1 MQSLS
6 GSSAI
11 WIADNCH
18 FLSLARFPWENTGG
32 CQPCCRWVRCAVVAA
47 AAGSTAGPARAPVQ
61 TCVCMGTPLHTG
73 ESQALREQVMCCW
86 PLCAQ
91 LRRPFVPMDWKWYWA
106 IWSHFLKKSS
116 PFTSKQIQRPCQKS
130 KLSCK
135 GSKIHSISCLTA
147 FIRLTEHSYICKANT
162 RGFVINICI
171 STYAH
176 PGTYRCKCLDALRQ
190 QTTSAVQSSGNGLFT
205 SPGQFIR

>member
-1 MQSLS
+1 MLLTTVCT
-6 GSSAI
+6 AP
-11 WIADNCH
+11 
-18 FLSLARFPWENTGG
+18 LSL
-32 CQPCCRWVRCAVVAA
+32 CAH
-47 AAGSTAGPARAPVQ
+47 G
-61 TCVCMGTPLHTG
+61 
-73 ESQALREQVMCCW
+73 
-86 PLCAQ
+86 
-91 LRRPFVPMDWKWYWA
+91 
-106 IWSHFLKKSS
+106 LKMISSYLVTLFEKSS

-176 PGTYRCKCLDALRQ
+176 PSTYRCKCLDVLRQ
-190 QTTSAVQSSGNGLFT
+190 QTKSAVQSSGNGLFT